1 MSFNPHKYQQM
12 SHTTLN
18 RKKKINNNNIKKTLP
33 NLKCSEL
40 LKLKKFNS
48 STNEFNFLYIVNVH
62 ILCSSEE
69 SHLGLRV
76 HRGLNI
82 VWIFNRQIHL

>member
-18 RKKKINNNNIKKTLP
+18 RKKNHNNNNIKKTLP

-40 LKLKKFNS
+40 LKLKNS
-48 STNEFNFLYIVNVH
+48 IPVQTSLIFYI
-62 ILCSSEE
+62 L
-69 SHLGLRV
+69 
-76 HRGLNI
+76 
-82 VWIFNRQIHL
+82 

>member
-18 RKKKINNNNIKKTLP
+18 RKKKINNNIKKTLP

-40 LKLKKFNS
+40 LKLKNS
-48 STNEFNFLYIVNVH
+48 IPVQTSLIFYI
-62 ILCSSEE
+62 L
-69 SHLGLRV
+69 
-76 HRGLNI
+76 
-82 VWIFNRQIHL
+82 